1 MLKKKKVNK
10 QENVKA
16 TNLLIGLWVT
26 LFLFVTIAFC
36 GYTNTLDIESQ
47 ATMQSHIYD
56 YVYIT
61 NMSIKD
67 SSNASSINY
76 SYMDHE
82 FKANIAATTCNS
94 YVTYKVDIAN
104 TTPYKAFITNTAIA
118 SQINGQGV
126 PTNTLSVDFINVVIN
141 ETYIDP
147 HSTKSIDVKI
157 YNNCSGSDDTVIIK
171 PTFEYSLYKYFDL
184 TINSVTPSDGDISLT
199 TTEGTFTGTS
209 TVTHRV
215 MEGETVSYKVSK
227 KYYYDTEGTYTMGT
241 ADHTID
247 VTLTPDPHR
256 DLTINT
262 NVSTSTIVVK
272 QDGNIVCTGTGNL
285 VCVVESGKNVTYTV
299 DDPEYYYSE
308 SGGTYYGYEE
318 TFAMPATETTKNVTL
333 TERPWITG
341 TISNTNR
348 TSAKT
353 KTSTNWHDGYYLIE
367 AWGGEGGTATGTGG
381 SEGYIYGVVY
391 VPYNS
396 YVYSTAGGNGT
407 SADGATG
414 GANGGGNATDNTM
427 NRACGSGGGY
437 SAFAIDANAI
447 NTTNVNNG
455 KIKLI
460 AAGGGGGTGR
470 GGSITSQHAAGG
482 KGGSLTTT
490 KNTIS
495 AGSVFS
501 GTDGGTGRTG
511 GIGGA
516 GSTTGGTNSNDSD
529 CDGSAFQGGITSG
542 FGGAGGGGYF
552 GGAGGSGLGGIST
565 GPGGGGG
572 GSSFIANGVT
582 YSGLSS
588 SVTSKLTNS
597 NPSSTGGAVKIQ
609 WIGKSI

>member
-1 MLKKKKVNK
+1 MKVKRKAEK
-10 QENVKA
+10 QKDKIIK
-16 TNLLIGLWVT
+16 LLRHTWIM
-26 LFLFVTIAFC
+26 LFLLLTIAFS
-36 GYTNTLDIESQ
+36 GYADNLGVESQ
-47 ATMQSHIYD
+47 ALMQSHIYD

-61 NMSIKD
+61 NMSIKG
-67 SSNASSINY
+67 SSGASSINY
-76 SYMDHE
+76 SHLDHE
-82 FKANIAATTCNS
+82 FKANIQAPTCNS
-94 YVTYKVDIAN
+94 YVTYQVNIIN
-104 TTPYKAFITNTAIA
+104 TTPYKAFITSTSIL
-118 SQINGQGV
+118 SQVNGQGV
-126 PTNTLSVDFINVVIN
+126 NTNTLSVEFIGVTPN
-141 ETYIDP
+141 ETYINP

-157 YNNCSGSDDTVIIK
+157 YNNCSGSDESVIIK
-171 PTFEYSLYKYFDL
+171 PAFEYSLYKYFDL
-184 TINSVTPSDGDISLT
+184 TVNSVNPNDGNVSLT

-215 MEGETVSYKVSK
+215 MEGETVSYKVNR
-227 KYYYDTEGTYTMGT
+227 KYYYESQGTYTMGT
-241 ADHTID
+241 EDHTID

-262 NVSTSTIVVK
+262 NVTSSTIVVK
-272 QDGNIVCTGTGNL
+272 QDGSIVCSGTGNL
-285 VCVVESGKNVTYTV
+285 VCSVESAKNVTVTV
-299 DDPEYYYSE
+299 DEPEYYYTE

-318 TFAMPATETTKNVTL
+318 TFTMPATETTKTVNL

-367 AWGGEGGTATGTGG
+367 AWGGKGGTATGDGG

-396 YVYSTAGGNGT
+396 YVYSTAGGSGT

-482 KGGSLTTT
+482 NGGSLTTT
-490 KNTIS
+490 KKTIT

-501 GTDGGTGRTG
+501 GTNGGTGRTG

-529 CDGSAFQGGITSG
+529 CNGSAFQGGITSG

-582 YSGLSS
+582 YSGLPS
-588 SVTSKLTNS
+588 SVTSKLTSS

-609 WIGKSI
+609 WVGKNL